1 MKTQHSALKTQ
12 HSKLS
17 TQHSALK
24 TQNSALSTQHS
35 ALYIMMEWKQLLTPQ
50 RLGKQA
56 PEDIQLDRTC
66 FQKDCDRIVFSSPFR
81 RLKDK
86 TQVYSLS
93 KNDYIRTRLIHS
105 LEVSCVG
112 RSLGRIVGYEVVK
125 RHKLE
130 KYGFSGSD
138 FGDIVSAACLAH
150 DIGNPPFGHS
160 GEDSIRQ
167 GFASWYGNVK
177 ELGQRLFDPQQK
189 SDFDLFEGNAQGFRI
204 LTNIEMHHRHGG
216 MQLTCPTLAAFTKYP
231 RESLIPANILNNYTG
246 CSAKKHSFFQAE
258 KDLFV
263 EVAQILGLIRRH
275 HDVQWWVRHPLAF
288 LVEAADDIC
297 YSIIDVEDGYRMG
310 YISYNQTR
318 DLLIDIARIDIDE
331 QEFSEA
337 EKVKRLRGK
346 SINNLINE
354 ASETFLARET
364 EILAGTFD
372 QNLLSLSQYAPQLEN
387 ISQTVTKK
395 VFLHP
400 DILEMRIAG
409 YQVLGKLFADFVD
422 AALRTSKKGE
432 LIALMLPEK
441 YRPLESG
448 DTYQKILRITDYI
461 AGMSDSYATSLFQK
475 FSGISL

>member
-1 MKTQHSALKTQ
+1 
-12 HSKLS
+12 
-17 TQHSALK
+17 
-24 TQNSALSTQHS
+24 
-35 ALYIMMEWKQLLTPQ
+35 MEWKQLLTPQ

-86 TQVYSLS
+86 TQVYSLA

-112 RSLGRIVGYEVVK
+112 RSLGRIVGYEIVK
-125 RHKLE
+125 RHELE
-130 KYGFSGSD
+130 KYGFNGSD

-167 GFASWYGNVK
+167 GFASWYGGASGLEETCLN
-177 ELGQRLFDPQQK
+177 EQQK

-204 LTNIEMHHRHGG
+204 LTNLEMHHRRGG

-231 RESLIPANILNNYTG
+231 RESFIPANILNSYTG
-246 CSAKKHSFFQAE
+246 CSTKKYGFFQAE
-258 KDLFV
+258 KELFA
-263 EVAQILGLIRRH
+263 EVAQIVGLIRRH
-275 HDVQWWVRHPLAF
+275 NSVQWWARHPLAF

-310 YISYNQTR
+310 YISFQQTR
-318 DLLIDIARIDIDE
+318 NLLSNIARINIDE
-331 QEFSEA
+331 QEFSEGD
-337 EKVKRLRGK
+337 KVKRLRGK
-346 SINNLINE
+346 SINNLIQE
-354 ASETFLARET
+354 VAEIFLAYET
-364 EILAGTFD
+364 EILAGSFD
-372 QNLLSLSQYAPQLEN
+372 QNLLSLSQYAAQLEN
-387 ISQTVTKK
+387 ISHTVTKN

-400 DILEMRIAG
+400 DILGMRIAG
-409 YQVLGKLFADFVD
+409 YEVLGKLFADFVD
-422 AALRTSKKGE
+422 AALHTSKKGE

-441 YRPLESG
+441 YRPLQSE
-448 DTYQKILRITDYI
+448 DTYHKILRITDYI